1 MSKFSGPYGR
11 GTQFVDIKLKV
22 PPHHELVVHSG
33 AATCVIGFEKCFP
46 RVPQAVTETYRK
58 HNETFSTSFRPRL
71 Y

>member
-33 AATCVIGFEKCFP
+33 ADC
-46 RVPQAVTETYRK
+46 
-58 HNETFSTSFRPRL
+58 
-71 Y
+71 